1 MKNCELCDREQELA
15 WCQENYTIYFGGSSN
30 ITVLENS
37 LYTFTETIA
46 NGSDACGSWGDREF
60 NILGFSGNDGY
71 IALRHHGVSDMF
83 QIHFDDLQLT
93 SSVSTTEI
101 ENIEMDIYPN
111 PTNNVLNI
119 KSDLKYI
126 GTNYSV
132 VDNSGKV
139 VLTGLITSN
148 LTTINT
154 ELLSEGIYLLSAGD
168 NIKRKFIVMR

>member
-1 MKNCELCDREQELA
+1 
-15 WCQENYTIYFGGSSN
+15 
-30 ITVLENS
+30 
-37 LYTFTETIA
+37 
-46 NGSDACGSWGDREF
+46 
-60 NILGFSGNDGY
+60 
-71 IALRHHGVSDMF
+71 MF
-83 QIHFDDLQLT
+83 QIHFDDMQLT
-93 SSVSTTEI
+93 STVSTAEI

-132 VDNSGKV
+132 IDNSGKV